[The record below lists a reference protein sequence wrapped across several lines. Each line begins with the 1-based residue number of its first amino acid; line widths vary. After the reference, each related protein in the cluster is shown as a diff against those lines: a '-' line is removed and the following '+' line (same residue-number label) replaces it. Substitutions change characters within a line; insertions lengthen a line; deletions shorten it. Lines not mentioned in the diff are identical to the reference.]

1 MFIKE
6 EGIYSICEKEEP
18 PEVISSETVDPQ
30 SSVGKM
36 GQPVQHPVDVSST
49 QLPKVATRYCCFA
62 HAAPSQSSK

>member
-6 EGIYSICEKEEP
+6 EGIYSICKKEEP

-36 GQPVQHPVDVSST
+36 GQPVQPPVDVSST
-49 QLPKVATRYCCFA
+49 QLPKVATQYCCFA
-62 HAAPSQSSK
+62 HAGLSQSSK